1 MSDSG
6 LSDFQVELAN
16 LFFSLPESA
25 GFLLAGGGALIAQGI
40 VPRPTEDL
48 DFFTSRDLGSV
59 QAASDALSAATTQR
73 GWPAELKRTGDEF
86 RRWQISGPEVV
97 LVDLAIDS
105 PATGAPTVTIAGP
118 TLAPEELAV
127 RKTLALYS
135 RAEPR
140 DFIDVYVLHQRF
152 HRDATLRRAAEA
164 DRGFDPELFG
174 QTLRTHARIDDL
186 DFPDVGI
193 DITDVRAYFDAWAD
207 DLVRRQAP

>member
-1 MSDSG
+1 MSGSG
-6 LSDFQVELAN
+6 LSDFQVEVAN

-48 DFFTSRDLGSV
+48 DFFTSRDLGNI
-59 QAASDALSAATTQR
+59 QAASDALIAATTQR
-73 GWPAELKRTGDEF
+73 GWPTELKRTGDEF
-86 RRWQISGPEVV
+86 RRWQITGPEVV

-105 PATGAPTVTIAGP
+105 PATDTPTVTIAGP

-127 RKTLALYS
+127 RKTLALYG

-152 HRDATLRRAAEA
+152 DRDATLRRAAQA
-164 DRGFDPELFG
+164 DRGFDLKLFG

-193 DITDVRAYFDAWAD
+193 PIADVRAYFDAWAEELD
-207 DLVRRQAP
+207 RHGP